1 MRISASIF
9 TIFANKIRSISRQ
22 SDLTQAR
29 VNWCQIISSAL
40 LRSSSPADNAM
51 RSLMAPTKPANAE
64 VALFLSD
71 RFFIQN
77 TSFGDL
83 VNLCYNILGQHPSH
97 ASPNKL
103 PECQSFL
110 LCFDARAFLCI
121 IFQPNFSVDAKT
133 FDVDAGFLIVAFSL

>member
-1 MRISASIF
+1 MSASIF

-29 VNWCQIISSAL
+29 MNWCQIISSAL
-40 LRSSSPADNAM
+40 MRSSSPADNAM
-51 RSLMAPTKPANAE
+51 RSLMAATKPANAE
-64 VALFLSD
+64 VALFL
-71 RFFIQN
+71 
-77 TSFGDL
+77 SFGDL